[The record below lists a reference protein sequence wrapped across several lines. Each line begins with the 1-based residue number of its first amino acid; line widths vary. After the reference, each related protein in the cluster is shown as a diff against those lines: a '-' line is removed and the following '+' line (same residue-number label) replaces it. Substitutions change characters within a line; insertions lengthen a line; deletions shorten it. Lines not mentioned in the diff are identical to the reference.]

1 MARAARPLFIALY
14 IDEDVTA
21 DLAPALRRRGYTAQN
36 AIDAAN
42 LGTSD
47 EAQLSYATEQGM
59 AILIYNIQDFIKLAQ
74 MWHSSGRQH
83 AGIVISKITTK
94 GLSLDA
100 FWPHSKPQQP
110 RKILVCQMLGGNEQF
125 VSR

>member
-14 IDEDVTA
+14 TDEDVTA

-59 AILIYNIQDFIKLAQ
+59 AILTYNIQDFIKLAQ
-74 MWHSSGRQH
+74 TWHSSGRQH
-83 AGIVISKITTK
+83 AGIVISKQFRQRQF
-94 GLSLDA
+94 GELLQQVLRLLDSLTA
-100 FWPHSKPQQP
+100 EEIHNRIVYLQQFK
-110 RKILVCQMLGGNEQF
+110 R
-125 VSR
+125 

>member
-1 MARAARPLFIALY
+1 MNPLGIAFIVMLALTG
-14 IDEDVTA
+14 IGFV
-21 DLAPALRRRGYTAQN
+21 
-36 AIDAAN
+36 
-42 LGTSD
+42 
-47 EAQLSYATEQGM
+47 
-59 AILIYNIQDFIKLAQ
+59 ILILDKGLKKEKINQWALDLSFNHVTGNFARYKVFVAQ
-74 MWHSSGRQH
+74 CT
-83 AGIVISKITTK
+83 VLTTK